1 VLGGDFHL
9 PPFTYQFAKKRG
21 FYTLKQAKLI
31 TVKEM
36 IDLVKDNDQI
46 VVGMAAAEPQA
57 FMANL
62 HLAGDRINHVT
73 VTNCLPFAYG
83 EFFIDEKWS
92 HKFNLDGWFY
102 TNVLRKAHEHGNISF
117 IPNCLHYAGSKRLYH
132 VHPNIFITSTT
143 MPDEHG
149 FVSLSLSNVYEK
161 EVMKQADLV
170 IFEINKNFPR
180 TLGDVEVHLSD
191 VDYLVEVDYP
201 APTIPIEEPN
211 EKDLIIGRQIA
222 ERINDGD
229 TIQLGIGGMPNAVAK
244 SLYGKKD
251 LGIHTEMM
259 TSEMVKLIKAGVI
272 NGKKKTINN
281 GKHVACFA
289 LGDQALYDF
298 IDNNPSV
305 AIMRGSYV
313 NDPYVIGQND
323 NQVSINATIEI
334 DLTGQCASESIGTR
348 QFSGT
353 GGQSDTAIGAQNSKN
368 GRSFIALYSTAMVR
382 NPITGLKE
390 EKSKIVSTLT
400 PGAAV
405 SLSRNDV
412 DYVVTEYGIVQL
424 RGTNIRERAQMLI
437 SIAHPKFREQL
448 TKEAIE
454 CGYLHE

>member
-1 VLGGDFHL
+1 M
-9 PPFTYQFAKKRG
+9 
-21 FYTLKQAKLI
+21 KQAKYI
-31 TVKEM
+31 SVQDM
-36 IDLVKDNDQI
+36 INLVKSNDQI
-46 VVGMAAAEPQA
+46 IVGMAAAEPQA

-62 HLAGDRINHVT
+62 HLAGPRVSNVT

-83 EFFIDEKWS
+83 EFFIDEKWRD
-92 HKFNLDGWFY
+92 KFKLDGWFY
-102 TNVLRKAHEHGNISF
+102 TNVLRKAHENGNISF
-117 IPNCLHYAGSKRLYH
+117 IPNNLHFAAKKRLH
-132 VHPNIFITSTT
+132 FMKPNIFVTSTT
-143 MPDEHG
+143 LPDKHG

-161 EVMKQADLV
+161 EVMKQADIV
-170 IFEINKNFPR
+170 IFEINKHFPR
-180 TLGDVEVHLSD
+180 TLGEMEVHISD
-191 VDYLVEVDYP
+191 ADYFVEVDYP

-211 EKDLIIGRQIA
+211 EKDFIIGRQIA
-222 ERINDGD
+222 DRINDGD

-251 LGIHTEMM
+251 LGIHTEML
-259 TSEMVKLIKAGVI
+259 TSEMANLIKAGVI
-272 NGKKKTINN
+272 TGKKKTLHP

-298 IDNNPSV
+298 IDDNPSV
-305 AIMRGSYV
+305 MILSGAYV
-313 NDPYVIGQND
+313 NDPYIIGLND
-323 NQVSINATIEI
+323 NQVSINSTIEV

-353 GGQSDTAIGAQNSKN
+353 GGQSDTTVGAQNSKN
-368 GRSFIALYSTAMVR
+368 GRSFIALYSTAMVK
-382 NPITGLKE
+382 NPLTGLKE
-390 EKSKIVSTLT
+390 EVSKIVTTLK

-424 RGTNIRERAQMLI
+424 RGTNIRERAKLLI

-454 CGYLHE
+454 AGYLHELF